1 MIERTED
8 VEFLRSVA
16 THSRVWPWMK
26 EDGCE
31 PDQYQPLIHPSVH
44 YLRFGD
50 SGFFAFR
57 MMNRVMFDSHVAML
71 PKTRADVAARAA
83 IAWMWENTEANKLIC
98 FLPPI
103 KRHAIRFAQRA
114 GYVEEG
120 RLRASFLLNE
130 TLHDLVVLGVTKWAT
145 Q

>member
-8 VEFLRSVA
+8 VGFLRSIA
-16 THSRVWPWMK
+16 THHRVWPWMK
-26 EDGCE
+26 EDGCTPE
-31 PDQYQPLIHPSVH
+31 SYEPLIHPSVH

-50 SGFFAFR
+50 HGFFAFR

-71 PKTRADVAARAA
+71 PKTQADEAARFA
-83 IAWMWENTEANKLIC
+83 IEWMWKNTEARKLVC

-114 GYVEEG
+114 GYEEEG
-120 RLRASFLLNE
+120 RLRASFLLNDK
-130 TLHDLVVLGVTKWAT
+130 LHDLIVLGVKKWAT